1 MSKYPPIESASY
13 QKSVNAALDVTFNV
27 DECFPKEIAKWIS
40 YNSTILGVLKSY
52 ISTPLLIGTAYCA
65 QHATVAYED
74 LHTEPVILYGLVVGQ
89 SGTNKSASL
98 KVVLDIINSIDN
110 KLGNLPH
117 TFDTGTLEGLMKSL
131 HDNV

>member
-40 YNSTILGVLKSY
+40 YNSTILGILKSY

-98 KVVLDIINSIDN
+98 CVFESRSRHHKPGLLTTNWV
-110 KLGNLPH
+110 
-117 TFDTGTLEGLMKSL
+117 TFHIPLTLALLKG
-131 HDNV
+131 